1 MTLIKR
7 DFIASN
13 GHVLSYFQSDNA
25 AGKKAHVF
33 WFSAFTRGPLLGKL
47 LRTDQRFHGFKA
59 ASSFDD
65 FSFTLVRDDSGLTGD
80 GTYYFGKANNP
91 YIEEAVSEL
100 VAHIRDDLGASSGQ
114 KRFFGVGSSMGSY
127 AAVKFGI
134 LNELDTALA
143 MVPHFD
149 LAAAGKYC
157 GRKRWIAWATE
168 GATASEKKAYMNRLA
183 DVVKASRK
191 KLPTLFVQSA
201 KDDVG
206 VHKEQVVPFV
216 ELYESCGGTVFMD
229 FRDFG
234 GHSMI
239 NASNE
244 YIHAVLDLLVS
255 RRPFTTGM
263 FNGFPQRKELR
274 AEKLERHFAN
284 FENQV
289 AKLLGR

>member
-1 MTLIKR
+1 MPLIKR
-7 DFIASN
+7 EFVASN
-13 GHVLSYFQSDNA
+13 GHVLSYFQSDKTS
-25 AGKKAHVF
+25 GKKAHVF

-59 ASSFDD
+59 ASSFED

-91 YIEEAVSEL
+91 FIEVAVSEL
-100 VAHIRDDLGASSGQ
+100 VEHIKNELRSSSRQ
-114 KRFFGVGSSMGSY
+114 TRFFGVGSSMGSY

-134 LNELDTALA
+134 LNSLDTAVA

-149 LAAAGKYC
+149 LAAAAKYC
-157 GRKRWIAWATE
+157 GRKRWIDWATE
-168 GATASEKKAYMNRLA
+168 GATALEKKAYMNRLA
-183 DVVKASRK
+183 DVVKANPK
-191 KLPTLFVQSA
+191 NLPTLFVQSA

-216 ELYESCGGTVFMD
+216 DLYGSLGGKVFTD

-244 YIHAVLDLLVS
+244 YIHAVLDLLVVGG
-255 RRPFTTGM
+255 PFESGM

-284 FENQV
+284 FENRV

>member
-1 MTLIKR
+1 MPLIKR
-7 DFIASN
+7 EFVASN
-13 GHVLSYFQSDNA
+13 GHVLSYFQSDDAKN
-25 AGKKAHVF
+25 KKAHVF

-59 ASSFDD
+59 ASTSDD

-80 GTYYFGKANNP
+80 GTYYYGKANNP

-100 VAHIRDDLGASSGQ
+100 VAHISDDLRKSSRQ
-114 KRFFGVGSSMGSY
+114 TRFFGVGSSMGSY

-134 LNELDTALA
+134 LNGLDTALA

-149 LAAAGKYC
+149 LVAAGKYC
-157 GRKRWIAWATE
+157 GRKRWIDWATE
-168 GATASEKKAYMNRLA
+168 GSTPTEKKKYMNRLA
-183 DVVKASRK
+183 DVVKANPQ

-206 VHKEQVVPFV
+206 VHNEQVVPFV
-216 ELYESCGGTVFMD
+216 ELYRGSGGTTFTD

-244 YIHAVLDLLVS
+244 YIHAVLDLLAE
-255 RRPFTTGM
+255 RKPFRERM
-263 FNGFPQRKELR
+263 FDGFPQRKELP
-274 AEKLERHFAN
+274 AEKLERHFGA
-284 FENQV
+284 FENRV